1 MFVNHLLF
9 PQKGSADDFRP
20 SSRLSPSKPH
30 TAFLSALGPIR
41 KQEIFLTE

>member
-9 PQKGSADDFRP
+9 PQKGSGNDFRP
-20 SSRLSPSKPH
+20 SSRLSPSEPH

-41 KQEIFLTE
+41 KQQIFLTE